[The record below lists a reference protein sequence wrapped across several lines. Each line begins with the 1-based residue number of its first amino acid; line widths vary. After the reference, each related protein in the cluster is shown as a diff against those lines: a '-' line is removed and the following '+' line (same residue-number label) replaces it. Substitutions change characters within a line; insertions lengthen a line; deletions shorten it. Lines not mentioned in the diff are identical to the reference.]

1 MSVLTPIDVRALAY
15 GGKFIGSH
23 VGYALINI
31 YGPGSPDP
39 MATGLTDKDGQ
50 KGTDGSGD
58 LQAIMGESYR
68 WGVPIDSSG
77 ASKFTANIPLDEPTV
92 LKFVASSQKDKRI
105 AAVDYRL
112 ALPGVP
118 LVGND
123 EIVMVLPGLL
133 AELTYP
139 EPNFRFSVTQTIE
152 IKALVRMMCGCEIQD
167 PFWPPLAFIV
177 TATVSH
183 AGGSKTV
190 PLDFVAASVF
200 VGEYEFTQPG
210 PHSISILAHQV
221 TNGNRGNS
229 LPVTVDVR

>member
-23 VGYALINI
+23 VGYALIEI
-31 YGPGSPDP
+31 YRPDKSDP
-39 MATGLTDKDGQ
+39 LATGLTDKDGQ
-50 KGTDGSGD
+50 TGTDGSGN

-77 ASKFTANIPLDEPTV
+77 ASKFSASIPLDEPTV
-92 LKFVASSQKDKRI
+92 LTFVASSQKDNRI
-105 AAVDYRL
+105 AVYDRRL

-118 LVGND
+118 LTGND

-133 AELTYP
+133 VELTYP
-139 EPNFRFSVTQTIE
+139 EPDFRFSVTQKIE

-167 PFWPPLAFIV
+167 PYWPPLAFVV

-190 PLDFVAASVF
+190 PLNFVSASVF

-210 PHSISILAHQV
+210 PHSISMFAHQV

-229 LPVTVDVR
+229 LPVTVNVR